1 MLYYVEYPPENAIKY
16 KNIPEF
22 QNYKICF
29 NTNGYEPI
37 QVMKQRKL
45 GNPLTYLTKHYLRLL
60 VGVRATD

>member
-45 GNPLTYLTKHYLRLL
+45 GNPLTYRKYLEKEETSFKRK
-60 VGVRATD
+60 